1 MAGKISALLLALVMV
16 FSFTACGE
24 KADENGPTA
33 TESQTDTEE
42 TKTEKYGIHHAVI
55 KFKDLGEV
63 ELELDGDT
71 APITVKNF
79 VDLANEGFYDGLTI
93 HRNVPGFVIQGGDP
107 DGNGTGGSGKP
118 IKGEFKAN
126 GIENNISHKRGVISM
141 ARLSNDM
148 DSATS
153 QFFIV
158 LDDAA
163 IPSLDNLYA
172 GFGHVTKGMEI
183 VDKIAAET
191 PIEDPYSG
199 SVAKDKQP
207 VIESIKIID

>member
-1 MAGKISALLLALVMV
+1 MIGKISALILALVMI
-16 FSFTACGE
+16 FSFAGCG
-24 KADENGPTA
+24 KNTDKNGPTA
-33 TESQTDTEE
+33 TESQASE
-42 TKTEKYGIHHAVI
+42 TQTEKYGIHHAVI

-107 DGNGTGGSGKP
+107 DGNGTGGSEKP

-163 IPSLDNLYA
+163 ISSLDNLYA
-172 GFGHVTKGMEI
+172 GFGKVTKGMEI
-183 VDKIAAET
+183 IDKIAAET
-191 PIEDPYSG
+191 PVEDSFSG
-199 SVAKDKQP
+199 SVAKENQP